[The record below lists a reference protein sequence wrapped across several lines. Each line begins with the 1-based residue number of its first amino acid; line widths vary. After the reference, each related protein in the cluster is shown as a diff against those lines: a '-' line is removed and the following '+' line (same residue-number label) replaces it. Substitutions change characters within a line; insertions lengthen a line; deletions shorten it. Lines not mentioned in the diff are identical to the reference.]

1 MSFITS
7 GLLKKGILLMF
18 DWLANPNRFNRI
30 TEKIQPYILL
40 IAITTLISGLYFG
53 LFDSPKDYQQGD
65 AVRIMY
71 VHVPS
76 AWLASFLYF
85 SLAISCVFYLV
96 WKHPLADLVS
106 SSIAPIGALF
116 SALTLVTGSLWGKP
130 MWGTW
135 WVWDA
140 RLTSML
146 VLFFFYLGY
155 ILLSNAFE
163 RKIDGSKTASVL
175 AIVGLINLP
184 IVKFSV
190 DWWHTLHQPAS
201 IIKIGGPSID
211 DKMLLPLILMIFA
224 LSFFSL
230 YMIILN
236 VKTKL
241 IEKKCE
247 ALLLKSNLEE
257 ISKTG

>member
-1 MSFITS
+1 
-7 GLLKKGILLMF
+7 MF
-18 DWLANPNRFNRI
+18 DWLANPHRFSKLTGNLQLPLI
-30 TEKIQPYILL
+30 ILS
-40 IAITTLISGLYFG
+40 TTMISLGLYYG

-85 SLAISCVFYLV
+85 SLAISCIFYLV
-96 WKHPLADLVS
+96 WKHPLADLIANA
-106 SSIAPIGALF
+106 IAPIGLIF
-116 SALTLVTGSLWGKP
+116 SVLTLITGSLWGKP

-146 VLFFFYLGY
+146 ILFFFYLGF

-175 AIVGLINLP
+175 AIIGLINLP
-184 IVKFSV
+184 IIKFSV
-190 DWWHTLHQPAS
+190 DWWHTLHQPSS
-201 IIKIGGPSID
+201 ILRMDGPSID
-211 DKMLLPLILMIFA
+211 KEMLFPLALMMVGFS
-224 LSFFSL
+224 LFSL
-230 YMIILN
+230 YLIIIN
-236 VKTKL
+236 VKTML
-241 IEKKCE
+241 MEKKCE
-247 ALLLKSNLEE
+247 ALILKFNLKEF
-257 ISKTG
+257 S

>member
-1 MSFITS
+1 
-7 GLLKKGILLMF
+7 MF

-30 TEKIQPYILL
+30 TEKIQPCILF
-40 IAITTLISGLYFG
+40 ITIITLISGLYFG
-53 LFDSPKDYQQGD
+53 LFDSPQDYQQGD

-106 SSIAPIGALF
+106 NSIAPIGALF

>member
-1 MSFITS
+1 
-7 GLLKKGILLMF
+7 MF
-18 DWLANPNRFNRI
+18 DWLANPNRFNKI

-96 WKHPLADLVS
+96 WKRPLADLVS

-230 YMIILN
+230 YMVILN

>member
-1 MSFITS
+1 
-7 GLLKKGILLMF
+7 MF
-18 DWLANPNRFNRI
+18 DWLANPNRFNKI

-224 LSFFSL
+224 LSFISL
-230 YMIILN
+230 YMVILN

-257 ISKTG
+257 ISKID

>member
-1 MSFITS
+1 MFKILNLSNIFYWIEKLIGFINS
-7 GLLKKGILLMF
+7 IFFIILLVALSF
-18 DWLANPNRFNRI
+18 A
-30 TEKIQPYILL
+30 L
-40 IAITTLISGLYFG
+40 IF
-53 LFDSPKDYQQGD
+53 SPPDYLQGD
-65 AVRIMY
+65 SVRIMY

-85 SLAISCVFYLV
+85 SLAMSCVFYLV

-230 YMIILN
+230 YLVILN

-257 ISKTG
+257 ISKIG

>member
-1 MSFITS
+1 M
-7 GLLKKGILLMF
+7 
-18 DWLANPNRFNRI
+18 
-30 TEKIQPYILL
+30 
-40 IAITTLISGLYFG
+40 ISLGLYYG

-85 SLAISCVFYLV
+85 SLALSCIFYLV
-96 WKHPLADLVS
+96 WKHPLADLIANT
-106 SSIAPIGALF
+106 IAPIGLIF
-116 SALTLVTGSLWGKP
+116 SILTLITGSLWGKP

-146 VLFFFYLGY
+146 ILFFFYLGF

-175 AIVGLINLP
+175 AIIGLINLP
-184 IVKFSV
+184 IIKFSV
-190 DWWHTLHQPAS
+190 DWWQTLHQPSS
-201 IIKIGGPSID
+201 ILRMDGPSID
-211 DKMLLPLILMIFA
+211 KEMLFPLSLMMVGFS
-224 LSFFSL
+224 LFSL
-230 YMIILN
+230 YLIIIN
-236 VKTKL
+236 VKRML
-241 IEKKCE
+241 MEKKCE
-247 ALLLKSNLEE
+247 ALILKLNLKEF
-257 ISKTG
+257 S

>member
-1 MSFITS
+1 
-7 GLLKKGILLMF
+7 MF
-18 DWLANPNRFNRI
+18 DWLANPNRFNKI

-201 IIKIGGPSID
+201 IIRIGGPSID
-211 DKMLLPLILMIFA
+211 DKMLLPLMLMIFA

-230 YMIILN
+230 YMVILN

>member
-1 MSFITS
+1 
-7 GLLKKGILLMF
+7 MF
-18 DWLANPNRFNRI
+18 DWLANPNRFNKI

-53 LFDSPKDYQQGD
+53 LYDSPKDYQQGD

-155 ILLSNAFE
+155 MLLRNAFE

-211 DKMLLPLILMIFA
+211 DKMLLPLIIMIFA

>member
-1 MSFITS
+1 
-7 GLLKKGILLMF
+7 MF
-18 DWLANPNRFNRI
+18 DWLANPHRFSRLTGNLQLPLI
-30 TEKIQPYILL
+30 ILS
-40 IAITTLISGLYFG
+40 TTMISLGLYYG

-85 SLAISCVFYLV
+85 SLAISCIFYLV
-96 WKHPLADLVS
+96 WKHPLADLIANA
-106 SSIAPIGALF
+106 IAPIGLIF
-116 SALTLVTGSLWGKP
+116 SVLTLITGSLWGKP

-146 VLFFFYLGY
+146 ILFFFYLGF

-175 AIVGLINLP
+175 AIIGLINLP
-184 IVKFSV
+184 IIKFSV
-190 DWWHTLHQPAS
+190 DWWHTLHQPSS
-201 IIKIGGPSID
+201 ILRMDGPSID
-211 DKMLLPLILMIFA
+211 KEMLFPLALMMVGFS
-224 LSFFSL
+224 LFSL
-230 YMIILN
+230 YLIIVN
-236 VKTKL
+236 VKTML
-241 IEKKCE
+241 MEKKCE
-247 ALLLKSNLEE
+247 ALILKFNLKEF
-257 ISKTG
+257 S

>member
-1 MSFITS
+1 
-7 GLLKKGILLMF
+7 MF
-18 DWLANPNRFNRI
+18 DWLANPNRFNKI
-30 TEKIQPYILL
+30 TEKTQPYILL

-230 YMIILN
+230 YMVILK

-257 ISKTG
+257 ISKIG

>member
-1 MSFITS
+1 
-7 GLLKKGILLMF
+7 MF
-18 DWLANPNRFNRI
+18 DWLANPNRFNKI
-30 TEKIQPYILL
+30 TEKTQPYILL

-155 ILLSNAFE
+155 ILLSKAFE

-241 IEKKCE
+241 IEKKM
-247 ALLLKSNLEE
+247 
-257 ISKTG
+257 

>member
-1 MSFITS
+1 
-7 GLLKKGILLMF
+7 MF

-30 TEKIQPYILL
+30 TEKIQPCILF
-40 IAITTLISGLYFG
+40 ITIITLILGLYFG

-116 SALTLVTGSLWGKP
+116 SALTLFTGSLWGKP

-146 VLFFFYLGY
+146 VLFFFYLSY

-230 YMIILN
+230 YLIVLN

-257 ISKTG
+257 ISKVG

>member
-1 MSFITS
+1 
-7 GLLKKGILLMF
+7 MF
-18 DWLANPNRFNRI
+18 DWLANPNRFNKI
-30 TEKIQPYILL
+30 TEKTQPYILL

-230 YMIILN
+230 YMVILN

-257 ISKTG
+257 ISKIG

>member
-1 MSFITS
+1 
-7 GLLKKGILLMF
+7 MF
-18 DWLANPNRFNRI
+18 DWLANPHRFSRLTGNLQLPLI
-30 TEKIQPYILL
+30 ILS
-40 IAITTLISGLYFG
+40 TTLISLGLYYG

-85 SLAISCVFYLV
+85 SLAISCIFYLV
-96 WKHPLADLVS
+96 WKHPLADLIANA
-106 SSIAPIGALF
+106 IAPIGLIF
-116 SALTLVTGSLWGKP
+116 SVLTLITGSLWGKP

-146 VLFFFYLGY
+146 ILFFFYLGF

-175 AIVGLINLP
+175 AIIGLINLP
-184 IVKFSV
+184 IIKFSV
-190 DWWHTLHQPAS
+190 DWWHTLHQPS
-201 IIKIGGPSID
+201 SVLRMDGPSID
-211 DKMLLPLILMIFA
+211 KEMLFPLALMMVGFS
-224 LSFFSL
+224 LFSL
-230 YMIILN
+230 YLIIIN
-236 VKTKL
+236 VKTML
-241 IEKKCE
+241 MEKKCE
-247 ALLLKSNLEE
+247 ALILKLNLKEF
-257 ISKTG
+257 S

>member
-1 MSFITS
+1 
-7 GLLKKGILLMF
+7 MF

-30 TEKIQPYILL
+30 TEKIQPCIFL
-40 IAITTLISGLYFG
+40 IAIITLVSGLYFS

-76 AWLASFLYF
+76 AWLASILYF

-257 ISKTG
+257 ISKAG

>member
-1 MSFITS
+1 
-7 GLLKKGILLMF
+7 MF

-190 DWWHTLHQPAS
+190 DWWNTLHQPAS

-211 DKMLLPLILMIFA
+211 DKMLLPLILMFFA

-230 YMIILN
+230 YLVILN

-247 ALLLKSNLEE
+247 DLLLKSN
-257 ISKTG
+257 I

>member
-1 MSFITS
+1 
-7 GLLKKGILLMF
+7 MF

-257 ISKTG
+257 ISKIG

>member
-1 MSFITS
+1 
-7 GLLKKGILLMF
+7 MF
-18 DWLANPNRFNRI
+18 DWLANPNRFNKI

-230 YMIILN
+230 YMVILN

-257 ISKTG
+257 ISRIG

>member
-1 MSFITS
+1 
-7 GLLKKGILLMF
+7 MF

-30 TEKIQPYILL
+30 TEKTQPFILC
-40 IAITTLISGLYFG
+40 IAIIALFSGLYFG

-116 SALTLVTGSLWGKP
+116 SALTLITGSLWGKP

-163 RKIDGSKTASVL
+163 RKLDGSKTASVL

-211 DKMLLPLILMIFA
+211 DNMLLPLIL
-224 LSFFSL
+224 SL
-230 YMIILN
+230 IHI
-236 VKTKL
+236 
-241 IEKKCE
+241 
-247 ALLLKSNLEE
+247 
-257 ISKTG
+257 

>member
-1 MSFITS
+1 
-7 GLLKKGILLMF
+7 MF

-30 TEKIQPYILL
+30 TEKTQPFILFISI
-40 IAITTLISGLYFG
+40 IALFSGLYFG

-257 ISKTG
+257 ISKAG

>member
-1 MSFITS
+1 
-7 GLLKKGILLMF
+7 MF
-18 DWLANPNRFNRI
+18 DWLANPHRFSKLTGNLQLPLI
-30 TEKIQPYILL
+30 ILS
-40 IAITTLISGLYFG
+40 TTMISLGLYYG

-85 SLAISCVFYLV
+85 SLALSCIFYLV
-96 WKHPLADLVS
+96 WKHPLADLIANT
-106 SSIAPIGALF
+106 IAPIGLIF
-116 SALTLVTGSLWGKP
+116 SILTLITGSLWGKP

-146 VLFFFYLGY
+146 ILFFFYLGF

-175 AIVGLINLP
+175 AIIGLINLP
-184 IVKFSV
+184 IIKFSV
-190 DWWHTLHQPAS
+190 DWWHTLHQPSS
-201 IIKIGGPSID
+201 ILRMDGPSID
-211 DKMLLPLILMIFA
+211 KEMLFPLSLMMIGFS
-224 LSFFSL
+224 LFSL
-230 YMIILN
+230 YLIIIN
-236 VKTKL
+236 VKRML
-241 IEKKCE
+241 MEKKCE
-247 ALLLKSNLEE
+247 ALILKLNLKEF
-257 ISKTG
+257 S

>member
-1 MSFITS
+1 
-7 GLLKKGILLMF
+7 MF

-30 TEKIQPYILL
+30 TEKIQPYILF
-40 IAITTLISGLYFG
+40 ITITTLISGLYFG

-257 ISKTG
+257 ISKAG

>member
-1 MSFITS
+1 LEISSFV
-7 GLLKKGILLMF
+7 F
-18 DWLANPNRFNRI
+18 DWLANPHRFSKLTGYLQLPLI
-30 TEKIQPYILL
+30 ILS
-40 IAITTLISGLYFG
+40 TTMISLGLYYG

-85 SLAISCVFYLV
+85 SLAVSCIFYLV
-96 WKHPLADLVS
+96 WKHPLADLIANA
-106 SSIAPIGALF
+106 IAPIGLIF
-116 SALTLVTGSLWGKP
+116 SILTLITGSLWGKP

-146 VLFFFYLGY
+146 ILFFFYLGF

-175 AIVGLINLP
+175 AIIGLINLP
-184 IVKFSV
+184 IIKFSV
-190 DWWHTLHQPAS
+190 DWWHTLHQPSS
-201 IIKIGGPSID
+201 ILRMDGPSID
-211 DKMLLPLILMIFA
+211 KEMLFPLSLMMVGFS
-224 LSFFSL
+224 LFSL
-230 YMIILN
+230 YLIIIN
-236 VKTKL
+236 VKRML
-241 IEKKCE
+241 MEKKCE
-247 ALLLKSNLEE
+247 ALILKLNLKEF
-257 ISKTG
+257 S

>member
-1 MSFITS
+1 
-7 GLLKKGILLMF
+7 MF

-30 TEKIQPYILL
+30 TKKLQPFILF
-40 IAITTLISGLYFG
+40 ITVITLISVLYFG
-53 LFDSPKDYQQGD
+53 LYDSPKDYQQGD

-76 AWLASFLYF
+76 AWLATFLYF

-190 DWWHTLHQPAS
+190 DWWNTLHQPAS

-211 DKMLLPLILMIFA
+211 DKMLLPLILMFFA

-230 YMIILN
+230 YLIILN

-257 ISKTG
+257 IS